1 MKWDN
6 LYIEGFASYL
16 PEERES
22 AAEMVAAGRYDEIEH
37 QKTAQVS
44 VVVARPERGE
54 TAPEMAVT
62 AGRAALADAGADP
75 EDIDLLVH
83 AVVLHNGL
91 EAWNC
96 GAYLQGELGIT
107 DCIPIEIRTACAGA
121 VVGMELV
128 GRWCAGS
135 GKGMV
140 TASDAWQLPLFD
152 RWASDSGVVY
162 GDGAGALVLGHDGG
176 PFRVLSTSV
185 VSDPLLERMHR
196 GDDPMTMPQYASDT
210 PLNLPQRVSVFV
222 EDRGTEEF
230 WTRNAAALS
239 RCAETALAD
248 AGVSHSDIARWLVP
262 NFGKVLLRKQ
272 CFVPLKIDA
281 EQTLAER
288 GWEIGHTGAAD
299 PVIGLDLLRRSG
311 TLVPG
316 DRVLLTG
323 IGVGFTWGC
332 AVVEY
337 TGTPARTAEARATDT
352 GATAHTAD
360 TGATDAPTIEKNDT
374 TGGVR

>member
-1 MKWDN
+1 MKWDS
-6 LYIEGFASYL
+6 LYIEGFGSYL
-16 PEERES
+16 PEEREF
-22 AAEMVAAGRYDEIEH
+22 AAEMVATGRYDQVEH
-37 QKTAQVS
+37 QKTGQVS
-44 VVVARPERGE
+44 AAVARPERGE
-54 TAPEMAVT
+54 TAPEMAVA
-62 AGRAALADAGADP
+62 AGRAALADAGTDP
-75 EDIDLLVH
+75 ADIDVLVH

-91 EAWNC
+91 EGWNC
-96 GAYLQGELGIT
+96 GAYLQSELGVEE
-107 DCIPIEIRTACAGA
+107 CVPIEIRTACAGA

-128 GRWCAGS
+128 GRWSAGS

-152 RWASDSGVVY
+152 RWASDSGLVY

-196 GDDPMTMPQYASDT
+196 GNDSMAMPYYGSGT
-210 PLNLPQRVSVFV
+210 PIDLRRRVAAFAETRS
-222 EDRGTEEF
+222 TEEF
-230 WTRNAAALS
+230 WTRNTAALS

-248 AGVSHSDIARWLVP
+248 AGTAHCDIAHWLVP
-262 NFGKVLLRKQ
+262 NFGRVLLRKQ

-281 EQTLAER
+281 GQTLAER

-299 PVIGLDLLRRSG
+299 PILGLDLLRRSG
-311 TLVPG
+311 ALTPG
-316 DRVLLTG
+316 DRLLLTG

-337 TGTPARTAEARATDT
+337 TGAH
-352 GATAHTAD
+352 AHT
-360 TGATDAPTIEKNDT
+360 TETYETDETNETKE
-374 TGGVR
+374 GVR

>member
-6 LYIEGFASYL
+6 LYIEGFGSYL
-16 PEERES
+16 PEEREF

-37 QKTAQVS
+37 QKTGQVS

-54 TAPEMAVT
+54 TSPEMAVT

-75 EDIDLLVH
+75 ADIDLLVH

-96 GAYLQGELGIT
+96 GAYLQAELGIE
-107 DCIPIEIRTACAGA
+107 DCLPIEIRTACAGA

-162 GDGAGALVLGHDGG
+162 GDGAGALVLGFDGG

-185 VSDPLLERMHR
+185 VTDPLLERMHR
-196 GDDPMTMPQYASDT
+196 GDAPMTMPQYAAGA
-210 PLNLPQRVSVFV
+210 PLNLPERTAVFI
-222 EDRGTEEF
+222 EERGTDEF

-248 AGVSHSDIARWLVP
+248 AGVNHSDIAHWLVP
-262 NFGKVLLRKQ
+262 NFGRVLLRKQ

-281 EQTLAER
+281 TQTLAHR

-311 TLVPG
+311 TLTPG

-337 TGTPARTAEARATDT
+337 TG
-352 GATAHTAD
+352 
-360 TGATDAPTIEKNDT
+360 APTRAAEKDQTN
-374 TGGVR
+374 GGVR

>member
-1 MKWDN
+1 MKWDS
-6 LYIEGFASYL
+6 LYIEGFGSYL
-16 PEERES
+16 PEEREF
-22 AAEMVAAGRYDEIEH
+22 AAEMVASGRYSHVEH
-37 QKTAQVS
+37 RKTGQVS
-44 VVVARPERGE
+44 AVVARPERGE
-54 TAPEMAVT
+54 TAPEMAVA
-62 AGRAALADAGADP
+62 AGRSALTDSGTDP
-75 EDIDLLVH
+75 ADIDVLVH

-91 EAWNC
+91 EGWNC
-96 GAYLQGELGIT
+96 GAYLQSELGIEE
-107 DCIPIEIRTACAGA
+107 CVPIEIRTACAGA

-152 RWASDSGVVY
+152 RWASDSGLVY

-196 GDDPMTMPQYASDT
+196 GNDSMAMPYYGTGEPID
-210 PLNLPQRVSVFV
+210 LRQRVAAFAEARS
-222 EDRGTEEF
+222 TEEF
-230 WTRNAAALS
+230 WTRNTAALS

-248 AGVSHSDIARWLVP
+248 AGTAHADIAHWLVP

-272 CFVPLKIDA
+272 CFGPLKIDA
-281 EQTLAER
+281 GQTLAER

-299 PVIGLDLLRRSG
+299 PVVGLDLLRRSG
-311 TLVPG
+311 TLTPG
-316 DRVLLTG
+316 DRLLLTG

-332 AVVEY
+332 AVLEY
-337 TGTPARTAEARATDT
+337 TGAPAPTTDT
-352 GATAHTAD
+352 NKTNET
-360 TGATDAPTIEKNDT
+360 K
-374 TGGVR
+374 GGVR